1 MIQISFKKIVYK
13 IPNRLPQID
22 RQQMD
27 ACIVYRYIEAIDSE
41 GEEGVGTAK
50 VARSVAVA
58 VAQGEAQTL
67 SQLSLARL
75 ILPPPSAFAS
85 ASVHSVASLP

>member
-58 VAQGEAQTL
+58 QGEAQTL